1 MKSTLK
7 RFFSKESSQRCPG
20 CDTPISFESININEG
35 VAVCTN
41 CRRLHR
47 LSELSWTNKSRQEV
61 LAEPPKGCSVEVDGR
76 GIEDRAQRM
85 VLTAS
90 MHSYPGFFG
99 LAGMMLFWNSIVS
112 VFLSLALAGL
122 WANLIAPLPAGMQL
136 PGGIRQGRPI
146 VNDKPMELGETLFLC
161 LFLVPF
167 VLVGVGFLI
176 ATLIALAGRV
186 QVVIDGAESSV
197 SSGIGRLRWT
207 EKFDADKVESV
218 RYSSPNFGDAER
230 TQSAIELYGVNPVKF
245 GGMLP
250 ENRREWLC
258 AMLQQYFNDSSQ
270 VPVSEGSPGS

>member
-7 RFFSKESSQRCPG
+7 RFFSNESSQRCPG
-20 CDTPISFESININEG
+20 CDTPISFESINVQEG

-41 CRRLHR
+41 CRRLYR

-61 LAEPPKGCSVEVDGR
+61 LAEPPRGCSVEVDGR

-122 WANLIAPLPAGMQL
+122 WANLIAPLPAGMPL

-167 VLVGVGFLI
+167 VLIGTGFLI
-176 ATLIALAGRV
+176 ATLMALAGKV

-197 SSGIGRLRWT
+197 STGVGRLRWT

-218 RYSSPNFGDAER
+218 RYSGPNFGDAER

-258 AMLQQYFNDSSQ
+258 AMLQQYFNDPQ
-270 VPVSEGSPGS
+270 APVTEGRPGS

>member
-1 MKSTLK
+1 MKSALK
-7 RFFSKESSQRCPG
+7 RFFSQESAQRCPG
-20 CDTPISFESININEG
+20 CDTPISFESINVQEG

-41 CRRLHR
+41 CRRLYR
-47 LSELSWTNKSRQEV
+47 LSELSWTSKSREEV
-61 LAEPPKGCSVEVDGR
+61 LAEPPKGCSVEVEGR
-76 GIEDRAQRM
+76 GLEDRAQRM

-99 LAGMMLFWNSIVS
+99 LAGVTLFWNSIVS
-112 VFLSLALAGL
+112 VFLSLVLAGL
-122 WANLIAPLPAGMQL
+122 WANLIAPLPAGMPI
-136 PGGIRQGRPI
+136 PGGVRQGRPI

-167 VLVGVGFLI
+167 VLVGAGFLI

-186 QVVIDGAESSV
+186 QVVIDGAGSSV
-197 SSGIGRLRWT
+197 STGVGWFKWT
-207 EKFDADKVESV
+207 QRFDAEKVESV
-218 RYSSPNFGDAER
+218 RYSNSNFGDAER

-258 AMLQQYFNDSSQ
+258 AMLQQYFNDSQLS
-270 VPVSEGSPGS
+270 VPEGSPGS